1 MEYKEKLEKIL
12 NTPLVSKQILD
23 KLNDKEL
30 LKLTFKMNDCE
41 RYQRINK
48 PDLFQEEIDECIET
62 IKSILDNG
70 KSRISGYRDIPKVKE
85 YLKIKQL

>member
-1 MEYKEKLEKIL
+1 MENTKDKLEKIL
-12 NTPLVSKQILD
+12 NTLVSKQILD
-23 KLNDKEL
+23 KLNEKEL

-70 KSRISGYRDIPKVKE
+70 KSRLHKKTYNGTGQYN
-85 YLKIKQL
+85 KIKNQ